1 MFDAAVSL
9 VLTRVVPFLIALG
22 VLVFV
27 HELGHFL
34 VAKRAGIRVE
44 RFSLGY
50 PPKAWGFQ
58 WGETEYCISWIP
70 FGGYVKVAGMADAGP
85 DQATGAD
92 WEFPSKPIWVRMAVI
107 AAGPAMNLVFAFF
120 VLWGLSFSYG
130 IETFAGTRIRPAVGS
145 AADRAGLRDGDEV
158 LAVGGRPVGDAYELA
173 DALREGETRSLELTV
188 RRGGG
193 QAVVALPAL
202 PADGYGLEL
211 LRPASVGYVVPGMP
225 AEALGLQ
232 PGDEI
237 IAVAG
242 QAVASWADM
251 SQAIRRHPDE
261 PVVLVWSRQGQRL
274 EGTITPAR
282 KVEGDETVGQIGI
295 SAASIRH
302 PVGVASAAGM
312 GLQGVFR
319 SSYLIVD
326 FLGQLFRGQRST
338 DELGGPLR
346 IAQLAG
352 QTAEEGLNR
361 FLGFL
366 AMLSVNLAVIN
377 LLPIPVLDGG
387 HLVFLTLE
395 GIMRGP
401 LSARQR
407 EVFQQIGLVI
417 MLGIMLLVTF
427 NDLNQMVFH
436 HVRALFR

>member
-1 MFDAAVSL
+1 MLDAAVSL

-50 PPKAWGFQ
+50 PPKAWGFRR
-58 WGETEYCISWIP
+58 GETEYCVSWIP

-85 DQATGAD
+85 DQATGAP

-107 AAGPAMNLVFAFF
+107 AAGPVMNLVFAFF

-130 IETFAGTRIRPAVGS
+130 IETFAGTRVKPAPGS
-145 AADRAGLRDGDEV
+145 AAEVAGFRAGDEV
-158 LAVGGRPVGDAYELA
+158 LTVAGRPVSDAYELM
-173 DALREGETRSLELTV
+173 DALREGETRGLELTV
-188 RRGGG
+188 RRD
-193 QAVVALPAL
+193 ADRTVVSLPVMPTA
-202 PADGYGLEL
+202 GYGLEL

-242 QAVASWADM
+242 QAVSSWAEM
-251 SQAIRRHPDE
+251 SQAVRRFPGQS
-261 PVVLVWSRQGQRL
+261 VALVWLRQGQRR

-282 KVEGDETVGQIGI
+282 KLEGEEAVGQIGI

-302 PVGVASAAGM
+302 PVGVFAAAGM
-312 GLQGVFR
+312 GLQGVLR

-352 QTAEEGLNR
+352 QTAEEGLSR

-401 LSARQR
+401 LSTRQR